1 MGPLVSIVIPC
12 YNEER
17 YIGECL
23 QSIVDQSYPPDLIEV
38 IVVDGNSIDKS
49 VSIVQKY
56 SKILPQLTQLKNPQ
70 KITPISLNIGVK
82 SASGEI
88 IVILGAHSFVHSD
101 FIKNSVLALG
111 EADAICVGGP
121 IENIG
126 SSYIGKAIA
135 LAMKSPF
142 GVGNSLF
149 RTSRKRQYVDTVAF
163 GAYRKEVFK
172 AVGYFDES
180 LIRNQD
186 FEFNQRILKLGSKI
200 LLTPEITSY
209 YYTRNS
215 LPQLFTQYFNYGYW
229 KEQVIRKNASSFK
242 LRYQI
247 PVLFITV
254 ITSLA
259 FGGFYFT
266 SLWNYLGLIL
276 IGYAGIS
283 LLFSIFTGKIRN
295 YKYIPVLPLVF
306 STLHFAFGFGLL
318 SGIIA
323 NLIRKNKR

>member
-1 MGPLVSIVIPC
+1 MTPLVSIVIPC

-23 QSIVDQSYPPDLIEV
+23 QSIVNQSYSHDLIEV
-38 IVVDGNSIDKS
+38 LVVDGNSDDNS
-49 VSIVQKY
+49 ESIVLSYNKN
-56 SKILPQLTQLKNPQ
+56 LHQLTQLKNFQ

-88 IVILGAHSFVHSD
+88 IVILGAHSFIHHD
-101 FIKNSVLALG
+101 FIKNSVLALNKTG
-111 EADAICVGGP
+111 AACVGGP
-121 IENIG
+121 VENIG
-126 SSYIGKAIA
+126 NSYIGKAIA

-180 LIRNQD
+180 LVRNQD
-186 FEFNQRILKLGSKI
+186 FEFNQRIVEFGDKI

-209 YYTRNS
+209 YYARNS
-215 LPQLFTQYFNYGYW
+215 LPQLFNQYFNYGYW
-229 KEQVIRKNASSFK
+229 KEKVIRKNSNSFK

-247 PVLFITV
+247 PVLFIV
-254 ITSLA
+254 LISALA
-259 FGGFYFT
+259 IGGIYFS
-266 SLWNYLGLIL
+266 SLWNYLVLIL
-276 IGYAGIS
+276 MGYAGIS
-283 LLFSIFTGKIRN
+283 LFFSIFTGKSSN
-295 YKYIPVLPLVF
+295 YKYIPALPLVF
-306 STLHFAFGFGLL
+306 TTLHFGFGFGLL
-318 SGIIA
+318 SGIIG
-323 NLIRKNKR
+323 NLARKN

>member
-1 MGPLVSIVIPC
+1 MAFYSLRLVSSC
-12 YNEER
+12 
-17 YIGECL
+17 
-23 QSIVDQSYPPDLIEV
+23 
-38 IVVDGNSIDKS
+38 
-49 VSIVQKY
+49 
-56 SKILPQLTQLKNPQ
+56 
-70 KITPISLNIGVK
+70 
-82 SASGEI
+82 
-88 IVILGAHSFVHSD
+88 
-101 FIKNSVLALG
+101 
-111 EADAICVGGP
+111 
-121 IENIG
+121 
-126 SSYIGKAIA
+126 IGKTIA

-172 AVGYFDES
+172 TVGYFDES

-200 LLTPEITSY
+200 LLTPEVISY
-209 YYTRNS
+209 YYARNS
-215 LPQLFTQYFNYGYW
+215 LSQLFTQYFNYGYW
-229 KEQVIRKNASSFK
+229 KEQVIRKNARSFK

-276 IGYAGIS
+276 IGYAGSS
-283 LLFSIFTGKIRN
+283 LLFSIFIGKIRN
-295 YKYIPVLPLVF
+295 YEYIPVLPLVF
-306 STLHFAFGFGLL
+306 ITLHFAFGFGLL

>member
-1 MGPLVSIVIPC
+1 MATYQTCISI
-12 YNEER
+12 YN
-17 YIGECL
+17 INIL
-23 QSIVDQSYPPDLIEV
+23 
-38 IVVDGNSIDKS
+38 VVDNGSTDNSQTILNELLPNYPFVS
-49 VSIVQKY
+49 VVHVKHNQGY
-56 SKILPQLTQLKNPQ
+56 GHGILEGL
-70 KITPISLNIGVK
+70 K

-88 IVILGAHSFVHSD
+88 IVILSAHSFVHSD
-101 FIKNSVLALG
+101 FIKNSVLALD
-111 EADAICVGGP
+111 ETDAICVGGP

-135 LAMKSPF
+135 LAMKSLF

-180 LIRNQD
+180 LVHNQD
-186 FEFNQRILKLGSKI
+186 FEFNQRILKFGSKI

-209 YYTRNS
+209 YYARNS

-229 KEQVIRKNASSFK
+229 KEQVIRKNTSSFK

-254 ITSLA
+254 IISLA

-266 SLWNYLGLIL
+266 TLWNYLGLIL
-276 IGYAGIS
+276 IGHAGIS
-283 LLFSIFTGKIRN
+283 LLFSILTGKISS
-295 YKYIPVLPLVF
+295 YKYIPVLSLVF
-306 STLHFAFGFGLL
+306 ITLHFAFGFGFIG
-318 SGIIA
+318 GIFRNIMM
-323 NLIRKNKR
+323 KK